1 MHPVEP
7 TRPKSMMGA
16 IFEHVT
22 IITSLMLREV
32 ITRYGRRGLG
42 FFWLVGEPLLF
53 TGAVIIL
60 WSFIKAP
67 YQHGLRIAP
76 FVMTGYMTLIMFRHL
91 ISYALGA
98 VSGNLG
104 LLFHQKIKILHVYLA
119 RFLLELGGATLAFV
133 IVYAVLMAFGQVGWP
148 ADLLLV
154 YGGWLTLFV
163 LGMGIALVVSALAM
177 EFEVVER
184 IVPVLMYIVLPFSGA
199 FTMAA
204 WLPPKYREV
213 YLAIPIPHPVEMIR
227 AGVFGE
233 FVETHYDPFYPLF
246 WGGVLIVLGLV
257 MISRAKEHIDA
268 D

>member
-1 MHPVEP
+1 
-7 TRPKSMMGA
+7 MMRA
-16 IFEHVT
+16 FSEHLT

-42 FFWLVGEPLLF
+42 FLWLIGEPLLF
-53 TGAVIIL
+53 TGSVIIL

-67 YQHGLRIAP
+67 YQHGLRLAP
-76 FVMTGYMTLIMFRHL
+76 FVMTGYMTLVMFRHL
-91 ISYALGA
+91 ISYAMGA
-98 VSGNLG
+98 VSGNQG

-119 RFLLELGGATLAFV
+119 RFFLEFAGASLAFM

-148 ADLLLV
+148 ADVLLV
-154 YGGWLTLFV
+154 YQGWTTLFV

-177 EFEVVER
+177 EFDVVER
-184 IVPVLMYIVLPFSGA
+184 IVPVLMYVILPFSGA

-204 WLPPKYREV
+204 WLPQAYREV
-213 YLAIPIPHPVEMIR
+213 YLAVPIPHSVEMIR

-233 FVETHYDPFYPLF
+233 FVETHYDPLYPLF
-246 WGGVLIVLGLV
+246 WGGALIVLGLI

>member
-1 MHPVEP
+1 MRMISEAVSRH
-7 TRPKSMMGA
+7 A
-16 IFEHVT
+16 T
-22 IITSLMLREV
+22 IVTSLMLREV

-42 FFWLVGEPLLF
+42 FLWLIGEPLLF

-67 YQHGLRIAP
+67 YQHGIRLAP
-76 FVMTGYMTLIMFRHL
+76 FVMTGYMALIMFRHMV
-91 ISYALGA
+91 SYSMGA

-104 LLFHQKIKILHVYLA
+104 LLFHQKIKVLHVYMA
-119 RFLLELGGATLAFV
+119 RFLMELGGTTLAFL

-148 ADLLLV
+148 HDVLLLY
-154 YGGWLTLFV
+154 YGWISLFI
-163 LGMGIALVVSALAM
+163 LAIGIALVVSALAM

-184 IVPVLMYIVLPFSGA
+184 IVPVLMYAILPFSGA
-199 FTMAA
+199 FTMAS
-204 WLPPKYREV
+204 WLPGKYREI
-213 YLAIPIPHPVEMIR
+213 YLAVPIPHTVEMMR

-233 FVETHYDPFYPLF
+233 FVETHYDPLYPLF
-246 WGGVLIVLGLV
+246 WGGVLTVLGLV